1 MSRLIYL
8 AVPYS
13 DPDPAVREERFHVVN
28 EAAAVLMGQGL
39 YVFSPISHTHP
50 IAAAGALPLGWD
62 FWEGYDR
69 EMLSACGALVVLCL
83 DGWNR
88 STGVTSEIAIAEE
101 LGLPVFFVVSISDC
115 ASGIVKEWMLRCEA
129 DAVAAEALNIKQRAR
144 VLRAIAEGEN
154 NPPGQ

>member
-1 MSRLIYL
+1 MRKLVYL

-13 DPDPAVREERFHVVN
+13 DPDPTVREARFHIVN

-50 IAAAGALPLGWD
+50 ILTDGGLPTGFD

-88 STGVTSEIAIAEE
+88 STGVASEIAIAEE
-101 LGLPVFFVVSISDC
+101 MGLPVFFVVSISDC
-115 ASGIVKEWMLRCEA
+115 ASGIVKEWMLDCEA
-129 DAVAAEALNIKQRAR
+129 DTVATEALNIKQRAR
-144 VLRAIAEGEN
+144 VLRAIAEGKN